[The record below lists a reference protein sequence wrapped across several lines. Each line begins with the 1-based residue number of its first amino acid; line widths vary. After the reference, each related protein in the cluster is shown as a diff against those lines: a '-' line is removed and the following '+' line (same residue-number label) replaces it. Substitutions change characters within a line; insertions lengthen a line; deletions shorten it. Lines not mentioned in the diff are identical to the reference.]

1 VPRTA
6 QLRRLNVVA
15 GILCNAAGHILISE
29 RLEPGPFFG
38 MWEFPGGKI
47 AKGERPDVALAREL
61 REEIGVMVLAAS
73 EFMHLE
79 HRYPDRHVD
88 IRFFLVDEWQHHPVG
103 AEGQGLRWVAP
114 ESLGVQNLLPADRP
128 VIEALLCRL
137 DRPTPSPSPS
147 PPP

>member
-15 GILCNAAGHILISE
+15 GILCNAAGHILITE

-47 AKGERPDVALAREL
+47 GKGERPDVALAREL
-61 REEIGVMVLAAS
+61 REEIGVLVLAAS

-88 IRFFLVDEWQHHPVG
+88 IRFFLVDEWQHQPVG
-103 AEGQGLRWVAP
+103 AEGQGLKWVAP
-114 ESLGVQNLLPADRP
+114 GSLGIQNLLPADRP
-128 VIEALLCRL
+128 VIEALLGRAE
-137 DRPTPSPSPS
+137 RV
-147 PPP
+147 PPR

>member
-15 GILCNAAGHILISE
+15 GILCDASGHILITE
-29 RLEPGPFFG
+29 RLEPGPFSG

-47 AKGERPDVALAREL
+47 GKGERPDVALAREL
-61 REEIGVMVLAAS
+61 LEEIGIHVVAAS

-88 IRFFLVDEWQHHPVG
+88 IRFFVIDEWRHQPVG
-103 AEGQGLRWVAP
+103 MEGQGLKWVAP
-114 ESLGVQNLLPADRP
+114 ELLGLQNLLPADRP
-128 VIEALLCRL
+128 VIDALLR
-137 DRPTPSPSPS
+137 R
-147 PPP
+147 